1 MEATVTGNQA
11 EVTGN
16 ASTAR
21 KFGSLGAWIEAND
34 DLGASGSSGGS
45 GNTARTD
52 GTQRAFTEASPK
64 TVIKSVWNERW

>member
-1 MEATVTGNQA
+1 MEATITGNQA

-21 KFGSLGAWIEAND
+21 KLGSLGAWVITND
-34 DLGASGSSGGS
+34 DKASDGTTGSGV

-52 GTQRAFTEASPK
+52 GNS
-64 TVIKSVWNERW
+64 KSFHRSTT